1 MIELLQLDEDEREL
15 VGLEL
20 QAMLPGLKGERRER
34 YQALADAV
42 ENGAIPEDL
51 QPQLESV
58 LSITLQTARARQ
70 MYRAEGEKILT
81 GLYKRTPGGR
91 ELRDHLGEIN
101 KALTSLTGHELTS
114 AKVRMRTLGHFTV
127 SLQTDA
133 ARITLA
139 VRPEGVNIESVAVGE
154 GGSSAY

>member
-1 MIELLQLDEDEREL
+1 MTEALQLDEEEREL
-15 VGLEL
+15 VGLEVG
-20 QAMLPGLKGERRER
+20 AMLPGLKGERRER
-34 YQALADAV
+34 YQALADAI
-42 ENGAIPEDL
+42 EDGSIPPDL

-81 GLYKRTPGGR
+81 GLYRRTPGGQ
-91 ELRDHLGEIN
+91 ELHDHLGEIN
-101 KALTSLTGHELTS
+101 QALTSLVGHELTE

-127 SLQTDA
+127 SLRTDA

-154 GGSSAY
+154 GRASS

>member
-1 MIELLQLDEDEREL
+1 MSEALELDEDEREL
-15 VGLEL
+15 VGLEVG
-20 QAMLPGLKGERRER
+20 AMLPGLKGERRER

-42 ENGAIPEDL
+42 EDGAIPPDL

-81 GLYKRTPGGR
+81 GLYRRTPGGR
-91 ELRDHLGEIN
+91 ELHDHLGEIN
-101 KALTSLTGHELTS
+101 HALTSLVGHELTE

-127 SLQTDA
+127 SLRTDA

-154 GGSSAY
+154 GSASG

>member
-1 MIELLQLDEDEREL
+1 MTEALQLDEDEREL
-15 VGLEL
+15 VGLEVG
-20 QAMLPGLKGERRER
+20 AMLPGLTGERRER

-42 ENGAIPEDL
+42 EGGAVPPDL

-81 GLYKRTPGGR
+81 GLYRRTPGGR
-91 ELRDHLGEIN
+91 ELHGHLGEIN
-101 KALTSLTGHELTS
+101 HALTSLIGHELTE

-127 SLQTDA
+127 SLRTEA

-154 GGSSAY
+154 GSGSN